1 MGNWRG
7 HNACN
12 RFDDTKVFAQK
23 EIARFK
29 HFQDRYG
36 NQLES
41 LRLEGILYRDLESKI
56 DDMKYNFTMTNNE
69 VKYLEAS
76 SRTNISSNVH
86 VLLTNFRCDFFVM
99 P

>member
-12 RFDDTKVFAQK
+12 RFDDSQVFVKK
-23 EIARFK
+23 ELARFK

-41 LRLEGILYRDLESKI
+41 LRLEGILYRNIESKI
-56 DDMKYNFTMTNNE
+56 DDLKDNFSMTNNE
-69 VKYLEAS
+69 V
-76 SRTNISSNVH
+76 
-86 VLLTNFRCDFFVM
+86 
-99 P
+99 

>member
-12 RFDDTKVFAQK
+12 RFDETQVFAQK
-23 EIARFK
+23 ELARFK

-41 LRLEGILYRDLESKI
+41 LRLEGDLYRNLESKI
-56 DDMKYNFTMTNNE
+56 DEIKENFSWTNNQ
-69 VKYLEAS
+69 V
-76 SRTNISSNVH
+76 T
-86 VLLTNFRCDFFVM
+86 FF
-99 P
+99 